1 MQRLTLLL
9 LASALAAFGQAPD
22 PVAPVP
28 PAPPGAPGAPAG
40 APSGLPGG
48 NDAERGEGGA
58 IPMAPAAGVV
68 DPATVLE
75 EDFLYPKLNGDD
87 LAELYRRFTGRRV
100 TVSPEASQAEFRFV
114 QRGPLTNREA
124 TLLLKKAALLSGFVF
139 VPDPNPGL
147 ENHDVLVLGSGQE
160 KPQGTGPEV
169 ILDPADL
176 PEDDRVVSY
185 VMNLKVIKPD
195 EVVRVF
201 TTIVGQLGPYGSIAP
216 IPNAGAVVITEK
228 TSLIRRLIEL
238 QEEIDVSS
246 TVSTRFIKVQYADV
260 QELSEILNE
269 ILNTQQESERS
280 TGVNRGGNAPNPAG
294 GAAPPALP
302 GGGNNTVTA
311 GGESSAAEEVP
322 IQIVPD
328 TRTNRIF
335 AMGRPVDIVFIEG
348 LIAEFDTKTDE
359 RNYLKRKLRFVAV
372 SDFLE
377 IAEPA
382 LMRAFSGSTDG
393 ASGGGEGRST
403 GANFGGGTSGGGSR
417 STGRTSSF
425 GGSSGGSFGGS
436 SFGGQSGGFGG
447 QGGGFGG
454 QGGGFG
460 GGGSALQDP
469 QINSAPEARLVGRT
483 LLVADNIT
491 NSLLVQGPPASVE
504 VITNLL
510 DEIDVKAEQVMI
522 SAVFGQLSLSEGIEF
537 GVEYLNA
544 LTSNGRFAGS
554 GGAGEFL
561 PAIPL
566 DGTAFN
572 PGSLATPTGLNLY
585 GRFGRNFNVV
595 LRALETDSNFK
606 VLSRPTIFTANNR
619 KGVISSGQRIAI
631 PTSTF
636 NSGTTGTSTNIEY
649 QNVYLTLEVIPLVN
663 SEDEITLEISLINE
677 ELGQDRVIPSG
688 DQDLVIP
695 DILSRQVL
703 TSVTVPNGATI
714 ALGGLISSS
723 LTDSVSGIPILS
735 SIPGL
740 GRLFST
746 TEKEENRSEL
756 MVFIQPRVVRDPS
769 SLYDAQLDMDSRYD
783 VSGATRD
790 FANGPGVLPA
800 PGAVPPQPEEKGGGA
815 GQATQPATSGAP
827 AASGSSEAT
836 KERRILGRPGSFRR

>member
-1 MQRLTLLL
+1 
-9 LASALAAFGQAPD
+9 
-22 PVAPVP
+22 
-28 PAPPGAPGAPAG
+28 
-40 APSGLPGG
+40 
-48 NDAERGEGGA
+48 
-58 IPMAPAAGVV
+58 MAPAAGVV
-68 DPATVLE
+68 DPEAMLE

-87 LAELYRRFTGRRV
+87 LAELYRKFTGRRV

-114 QRGPLTNREA
+114 QRGPLSNREA

-147 ENHDVLVLGSGQE
+147 ENHDILVLGSGQE
-160 KPQGTGPEV
+160 KPGGQGTEV

-176 PEDDRVVSY
+176 PDDDRVVSY

-195 EVVRVF
+195 EVARVF
-201 TTIVGQLGPYGSIAP
+201 TTIVGQLGPYGSITP
-216 IPNAGAVVITEK
+216 IPNAGSVVITEK
-228 TSLIRRLIEL
+228 TSLIRRLIEI
-238 QEEIDVSS
+238 QQEIDVSS

-260 QELSEILNE
+260 QELAETLNE
-269 ILNTQQESERS
+269 ILNTQQQSERS
-280 TGVNRGGNAPNPAG
+280 TGVNRAGAPQAPAG
-294 GAAPPALP
+294 NVPVLP
-302 GGGNNTVTA
+302 GGNPVANVTA

-348 LIAEFDTKTDE
+348 LVAEFDTKTDE

-372 SDFLE
+372 SEFLE

-382 LMRAFSGSTDG
+382 LMRAFSGGQAAGG
-393 ASGGGEGRST
+393 AGGAGST
-403 GANFGGGTSGGGSR
+403 GANFGGSTAGGSSR
-417 STGRTSSF
+417 NTRTTGMGTN
-425 GGSSGGSFGGS
+425 SGGSFGGS
-436 SFGGQSGGFGG
+436 SFGGNSSSFGG
-447 QGGGFGG
+447 QGGGIGG
-454 QGGGFG
+454 QAGGGGFG
-460 GGGSALQDP
+460 SGGSALQDP
-469 QINSAPEARLVGRT
+469 QISSAPEARLVGRT

-504 VITNLL
+504 IITNLL
-510 DEIDVKAEQVMI
+510 DEIDVKADQVMI
-522 SAVFGQLSLSEGIEF
+522 SAVFGQLSLGDEFEF

-561 PAIPL
+561 PSIPL
-566 DGTAFN
+566 DGTAFD
-572 PGSLATPTGLNLY
+572 PGDLATAAGLNLY

-663 SEDEITLEISLINE
+663 SENEITLEISLVNE
-677 ELGQDRVIPSG
+677 ELGQDRIIPSG

-714 ALGGLISSS
+714 ALGGLIS
-723 LTDSVSGIPILS
+723 TNVRDSVSGIPILS

-746 TEKEENRSEL
+746 TEKENNRSEL
-756 MVFIQPRVVRDPS
+756 LVFIQPRVVNDPA
-769 SLYDAQLDMDSRYD
+769 SLYDAQVDMDNRYD
-783 VSGATRD
+783 VSGPSRD
-790 FANGPGVLPA
+790 FANGPGVLPE
-800 PGAVPPQPEEKGGGA
+800 PGAVGTPD
-815 GQATQPATSGAP
+815 QPAAAPQQPASTAAP
-827 AASGSSEAT
+827 ATADST
-836 KERRILGRPGSFRR
+836 TKKERRILGRPGSFRR